1 MSTLFDLSRLRWP
14 APNTSV
20 IFSDESSQGELF
32 CVYGGLYFW
41 WPSDDYKNK
50 IATFERE
57 LGELKKEYGLGTVKW
72 EYVPKP
78 SLKLKGYK
86 ALVRYLASH
95 KDRIKFKCMI
105 VDTDKYPLGHPKINS
120 GDELVGYMRYYTL
133 FLADGIMKAQKGYFY
148 DITIDDYSWRPK
160 TGHDSRAL
168 GKWIEGRYRRYFK
181 SDSTLN
187 PRRFQLSELKTV
199 DDEDSNLIQMADL
212 LAGAV
217 AFCRNGGLDRTSNVS
232 IGRKE
237 LVGVIRQSYGG
248 VRLDK
253 YQQYK
258 GPFVIWNFDDP
269 DDGPSPSLTA
279 PGNVPHYP

>member
-1 MSTLFDLSRLRWP
+1 MSTLFDTSRLRWP

-20 IFSDESSQGELF
+20 VFSDESSQDEDFFVL
-32 CVYGGLYFW
+32 GGLYFW
-41 WPSDDYKNK
+41 HPSNDYKNQ
-50 IATFERE
+50 IATFESE
-57 LGELKKEYGLGTVKW
+57 LQALKNEYGIRVIKW
-72 EYVPKP
+72 QEVPKP

-86 ALVRYLASH
+86 AIVRYLASH
-95 KDRIKFKCMI
+95 QKKIRFKCMI
-105 VDTDKYPLGHPKINS
+105 VDTKKYPLGHATINN
-120 GDELVGYMRYYTL
+120 GDKLLGYMRYYTL

-160 TGHDSRAL
+160 TGHDSIRL
-168 GKWIEGRYRRYFK
+168 GKWVEGRYRKYFQ
-181 SDSTLN
+181 SASALD
-187 PRRFQLSELKTV
+187 PRRYELCELKTA

-217 AFCRNGGLDRTSNVS
+217 AFCRNGGLDRTTNVS
-232 IGRKE
+232 IGRQE
-237 LVGVIRQSYGG
+237 LIEVIRQSYVG

-258 GPFVIWNFDDP
+258 GPFVLWNFDAP

-279 PGNVPHYP
+279 PGNVLNYP